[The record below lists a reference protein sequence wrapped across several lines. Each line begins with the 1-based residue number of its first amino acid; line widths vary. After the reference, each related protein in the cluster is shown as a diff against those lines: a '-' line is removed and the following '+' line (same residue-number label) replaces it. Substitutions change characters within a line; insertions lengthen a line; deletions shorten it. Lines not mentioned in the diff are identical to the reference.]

1 MMLKRTLVI
10 LSLIF
15 VCIFTS
21 GYRHPDFYTI
31 NAEKNAYVHNNIG
44 LNYMME
50 RIYYAAVQE
59 FKIAISL
66 SPNRQASA
74 VFYNNLGEAYMYL
87 GSLDEAERCF
97 QDALNYYGLN
107 LKIYMNMAKCY
118 KLQGVLPHRIITY
131 SQPSKNPLDQV
142 MLGILYIENG
152 QKRKGVVILDDF
164 CMTEP
169 DLIITQ
175 GIRKYLNE
183 ITKEDKLP
191 K

>member
-1 MMLKRTLVI
+1 MNLKKLI
-10 LSLIF
+10 IIFCLIF
-15 VCIFTS
+15 TGIFTS
-21 GYRHPDFYTI
+21 GYRRPDFYTI

-74 VFYNNLGEAYMYL
+74 VFYNNLGEAYMFL
-87 GSLDEAERCF
+87 GSLDEAEQCF
-97 QDALNYYGLN
+97 KDSLIYYGLN
-107 LKIYMNMAKCY
+107 LKTYMNMAMCY
-118 KLQGVLPHRIITY
+118 KLKGVLPYRIADY

-142 MLGILYIENG
+142 MLGVLYIENG
-152 QKRKGVVILDDF
+152 EKKKGVAVLDDF

-175 GIRKYLNE
+175 GIRKYLAE
-183 ITKEDKLP
+183 ITKEDKLA